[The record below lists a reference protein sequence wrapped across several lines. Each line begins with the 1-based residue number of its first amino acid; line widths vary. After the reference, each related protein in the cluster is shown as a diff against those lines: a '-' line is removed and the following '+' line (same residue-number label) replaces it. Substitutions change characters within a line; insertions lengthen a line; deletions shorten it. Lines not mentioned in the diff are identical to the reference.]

1 MAHGWLKT
9 IVTSLAFTFA
19 LAFCF
24 EPSSASGKAKNDGG
38 SLGIIVEKDLFRPS
52 RQKPRP
58 PKPALKK
65 PAPAPAVELPPPK
78 SPPPRLTLSGTILLD
93 SGNEALM
100 SLQSAPAASG
110 RYRVGDEI
118 EGFVVTDILA
128 ESVVLRREEEVL
140 KVYMAGQGGF
150 QGTPGFQRAARQSAA
165 AESGPP
171 SDIPPALVPRPQSQF
186 KRVLPHRQNK
196 SR

>member
-9 IVTSLAFTFA
+9 IVLSLAFTFT
-19 LAFCF
+19 LAFCL
-24 EPSSASGKAKNDGG
+24 EPSAASGKVKYDGG
-38 SLGIIVEKDLFRPS
+38 SLGVIVEKDLFRPS

-58 PKPALKK
+58 PKPAPKK
-65 PAPAPAVELPPPK
+65 PAPAPVVELPPPK

-100 SLQSAPAASG
+100 SLPNASAASG

-118 EGFVVTDILA
+118 EGFVVTGIHA
-128 ESVVLRREEEVL
+128 ESVVLKREEEVL

-150 QGTPGFQRAARQSAA
+150 QGTSGIQRAARQTPAT
-165 AESGPP
+165 ESGPP
-171 SDIPPALVPRPQSQF
+171 ADIPPALVPRPQSQF
-186 KRVLPHRQNK
+186 KRALPHRQNK
-196 SR
+196 GR